1 MISFDIADA
10 ADQKF
15 STILN
20 NRRVTFRLRFNYTS
34 GRWSMDLALDGDYVL
49 HGRRIVPNVD
59 LIDPFA
65 FGIGVI
71 FAHSLNGH
79 NPGRQELVDG
89 RVKIYQASE
98 AEKNVATMA

>member
-1 MISFDIADA
+1 MISFRITDN

-15 STILN
+15 SKILN
-20 NRRVTFRLRFNYTS
+20 NRRVTFRLRFNHTS
-34 GRWSMDLALDGDYVL
+34 GRWSMDLAIDGDYVL

-59 LIDPFA
+59 LIEPFK

-71 FAHSLNGH
+71 FAYSHNGDQ
-79 NPGRQELVDG
+79 PGRQELVDG

-98 AEKNVATMA
+98 AEKNAVVR